1 MRKLNIAYG
10 NSCFAKTW
18 SNKQITFDEL
28 RERLKTTIRTSETV
42 AEYPKLSKE
51 ERNKIKDKGGF
62 VGGLLKDKRR
72 KDLEIF
78 FKIF

>member
-18 SNKQITFDEL
+18 ANKQITFDEL

-51 ERNKIKDKGGF
+51 ERKKNKEKGGF
-62 VGGLLKDKRR
+62 VG
-72 KDLEIF
+72 
-78 FKIF
+78 